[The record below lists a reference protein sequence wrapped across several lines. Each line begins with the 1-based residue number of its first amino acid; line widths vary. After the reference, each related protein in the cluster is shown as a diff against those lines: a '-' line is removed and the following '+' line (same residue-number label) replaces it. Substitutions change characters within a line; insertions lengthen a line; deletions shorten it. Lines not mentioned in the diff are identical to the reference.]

1 MGADFAVGA
10 TLLAIAVPGLES
22 VAAVGFDDVDLPSVD
37 ELADFVVTGAGRA
50 AGGGARA
57 YWFLIKIFCGS

>member
-1 MGADFAVGA
+1 VFGADFAVGA
-10 TLLAIAVPGLES
+10 TLLAIAVPGLVS

-37 ELADFVVTGAGRA
+37 GPVDLAVIGAGRA

-57 YWFLIKIFCGS
+57 Y

>member
-1 MGADFAVGA
+1 LIVFGADFVDGT

-22 VAAVGFDDVDLPSVD
+22 VAAVGFEDVDFPKVD
-37 ELADFVVTGAGRA
+37 APVDFVVTGAGRA

-57 YWFLIKIFCGS
+57 Y